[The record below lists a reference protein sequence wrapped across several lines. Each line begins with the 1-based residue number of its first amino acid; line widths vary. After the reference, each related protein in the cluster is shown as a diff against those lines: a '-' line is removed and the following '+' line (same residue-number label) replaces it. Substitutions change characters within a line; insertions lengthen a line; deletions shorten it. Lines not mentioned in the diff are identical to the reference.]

1 MSKMINITD
10 ADASRDILTAA
21 DHGTSWNSN
30 NSRKSN
36 RVSVS
41 RIIIANTAGKPATIS
56 IFIRERKAPNAEYY
70 FIKDLDIPVSVTYV
84 WDQPITINQQNFD
97 LRLANS
103 AASGT
108 PGLTVIID

>member
-41 RIIIANTAGKPATIS
+41 RIIIANTA
-56 IFIRERKAPNAEYY
+56 
-70 FIKDLDIPVSVTYV
+70 
-84 WDQPITINQQNFD
+84 
-97 LRLANS
+97 
-103 AASGT
+103 
-108 PGLTVIID
+108 